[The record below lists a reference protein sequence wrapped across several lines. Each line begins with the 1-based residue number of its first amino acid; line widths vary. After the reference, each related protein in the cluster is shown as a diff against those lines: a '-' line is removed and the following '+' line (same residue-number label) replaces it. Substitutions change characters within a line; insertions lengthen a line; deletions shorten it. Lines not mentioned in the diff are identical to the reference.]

1 MPHHDHEEF
10 SATQDRTRSARVY
23 LFALMPGIL
32 AFVTFLTLVETIRGG
47 LEPSIWIVNAGF
59 WLAHGTL
66 VLCVLRGILEAQR
79 AAGATFIAF
88 GVLELAAMYS
98 SPDPI
103 GASASLTF
111 FVVASA
117 YFLSGRATIAFAV
130 AATIVITIAAHTDPT
145 WPFAFAFPSTAFVTL
160 ATGLLAAFMMSR
172 SRRTEGRLEQ
182 VARDERAARERLE
195 QVDRA
200 RDRLIANVSHELRTP
215 LTSTIGSIETLM
227 RDDLE
232 LDDRQRTQLMR
243 VARDGGHR
251 LLALVEDL
259 LTIGA
264 TRPDSLQLSTEPE
277 HLGELARDALV
288 GIDAGPGR
296 RIELRVD
303 TDPLV
308 RVDRL
313 RLLQVIANLAV
324 NAVRHGQGDVVVQ
337 TSEHDDRAV
346 LRVIDDGP
354 GVAPEHVNELF
365 LPFARF
371 STRPD
376 STGLGLAI
384 CRTLVEAHDGTIEY
398 ARTGDGRTC
407 FEVTLPVVGS
417 RVARSDPADR
427 A

>member
-1 MPHHDHEEF
+1 MTKTDGQVF
-10 SATQDRTRSARVY
+10 SAEEDRDHSARVY
-23 LFALMPGIL
+23 LYAIMPAIL
-32 AFVTFLTLVETIRGG
+32 GFVTLLTILETITGG
-47 LEPSIWIVNAGF
+47 LEPSIWLITAGF
-59 WLAHGTL
+59 WLGHGTL
-66 VLCVLRGILEAQR
+66 ALSVHRGLLAPQ
-79 AAGATFIAF
+79 
-88 GVLELAAMYS
+88 LAAMYD

-103 GASASLTF
+103 GASASLAF

-117 YFLSGRATIAFAV
+117 YFLSARATIIFAV
-130 AATIVITIAAHTDPT
+130 VATVVITIASHTDDS
-145 WPFAFAFPSTAFVTL
+145 WPFTFVFPSTAFVAL
-160 ATGLLAAFMMSR
+160 ATGLMAAFMMSR
-172 SRRTEGRLEQ
+172 SRRTEARLER
-182 VARDERAARERLE
+182 VALDERDARERLE

-232 LDDRQRTQLMR
+232 IDDDQRSQLMR

-277 HLGELARDALV
+277 HLGALAQDALV
-288 GIDAGPGR
+288 GIDAGLGR
-296 RIELRVD
+296 SINVAV
-303 TDPLV
+303 THDPLV

-313 RLLQVIANLAV
+313 RMLQVIANLAV
-324 NAVRHGQGDVVVQ
+324 NAIRHGQGNVDIETDVI
-337 TSEHDDRAV
+337 DGRAV
-346 LRVIDDGP
+346 LRVLDDGS

-371 STRPD
+371 STRSD

-384 CRTLVEAHDGTIEY
+384 CRTLVEAHEGTIDY
-398 ARTGDGRTC
+398 TRTKDGRTA
-407 FEVTLPVVGS
+407 FVVTLPTVGAA
-417 RVARSDPADR
+417 VARA
-427 A
+427 